1 MFHRILIPV
10 DFTPK
15 NRRALRVAVDMAHQG
30 RATITLLHVIEK
42 IELLPDAELRGFYR
56 KLEGLARSQLAS
68 MADALAKRGCT
79 VRQRILRGSRVAEI
93 VKSAAGMDLVLLASH
108 RVGRHRYR
116 PSRGWD
122 TLSYRVAILAACPVL
137 LVK

>member
-1 MFHRILIPV
+1 MFERILVPV

-15 NRRALRVAVDMAHQG
+15 NGRALRLAVEMACPK
-30 RATITLLHVIEK
+30 RATITLLHVIER

-56 KLEGLARSQLAS
+56 KLEGRARRQLAA
-68 MADALAKRGCT
+68 MADALAKRGCH

-108 RVGRHRYR
+108 RVGRRR
-116 PSRGWD
+116 LSRGWD
-122 TLSYRVAILAACPVL
+122 TVSYRVAILAPCPVL